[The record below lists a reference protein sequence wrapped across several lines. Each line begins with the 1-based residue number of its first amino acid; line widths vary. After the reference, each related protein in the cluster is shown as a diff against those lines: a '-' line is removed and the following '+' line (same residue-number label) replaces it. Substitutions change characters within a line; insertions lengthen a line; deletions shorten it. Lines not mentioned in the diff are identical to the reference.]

1 MKFKMSERS
10 LFAALLRAPW
20 WVSFLVMLAVALVA
34 GALLPDA
41 YKTAGMLGAF
51 PFLVIGVMA
60 AWRQRNAISADRISE
75 LTEQA
80 RSMGW
85 RDFSILVEEAL
96 RQQGFEVSRL
106 ANGPFDF
113 QIEKNGRVTLVSA
126 KRWKAA
132 TVGVETVRELLD
144 AREVQI
150 DTTLLVLIARERTV
164 HGKHEAVLEH
174 RAGPLQVASNG
185 TLREVV
191 GHEQR
196 DVGRTVREHTA
207 ARPIGAGARN
217 VRFVRSV
224 RLPVRRRR
232 GRSEAGELLER
243 RRQAGVVD
251 GIRNELRARRAPISE
266 RNDCARD

>member
-1 MKFKMSERS
+1 VRSLFDWGALQFLLPMKFKMSERS

-106 ANGPFDF
+106 ASGPFDF

-144 AREVQI
+144 ARESQQAFSCTCI
-150 DTTLLVLIARERTV
+150 SLGQFSQAALDLAHQSPIQLLGPANIAQLM
-164 HGKHEAVLEH
+164 H
-174 RAGPLQVASNG
+174 
-185 TLREVV
+185 
-191 GHEQR
+191 
-196 DVGRTVREHTA
+196 D
-207 ARPIGAGARN
+207 GAKSIQG
-217 VRFVRSV
+217 
-224 RLPVRRRR
+224 
-232 GRSEAGELLER
+232 
-243 RRQAGVVD
+243 
-251 GIRNELRARRAPISE
+251 
-266 RNDCARD
+266 